1 MPAARKDA
9 QPAATLLDVAR
20 RAGVAKS
27 TASRAISNPGR
38 VSEPTAARIL
48 KAAADLH
55 YVSHGVARA
64 LSTRSTRTVGAVVP
78 TLDNA
83 IYAVSTHS
91 LEQRLQKAGYMLL
104 VACHEFDLEAE
115 TRAIEALLSRGADA
129 IVLVGLTHRKRAFEL
144 LARARVPYVLTWN
157 YQEGK
162 HPCVGFDNH
171 AAGVLIAEHLL
182 TLGHR
187 RIGMIAGIVQDN
199 DRAAA
204 RVRGVRDRLA
214 RDGISLGEA
223 NLVEREYS
231 IEAGREGVSLLLSRR
246 PVPSA
251 IVCGNDILA
260 LGALH
265 ELRRRGIDV
274 PRELSVTGFDD
285 MPLAAVATP
294 PLTTVH
300 FPMAEVGTNAANYL
314 LKALGKADGPVEQR
328 LQVRL
333 VVRQS
338 SATPPAAS
346 ASATT
351 RKSVRP

>member
-1 MPAARKDA
+1 MPAARKRGA
-9 QPAATLLDVAR
+9 PKAPATLLDVAR
-20 RAGVAKS
+20 RARVAKS

-38 VSEPTAARIL
+38 VNEKTAARIL

-104 VACHEFDLEAE
+104 VACHEFDLDAEIRALEAF
-115 TRAIEALLSRGADA
+115 LSRGADA

-144 LARARVPYVLTWN
+144 LRRAAIPYVLTWN
-157 YQEGK
+157 YRAGP

-171 AAGVLIAEHLL
+171 EAGVLIADHLL
-182 TLGHR
+182 ALGHR
-187 RIGMIAGIVQDN
+187 RIAMIAGITRGN

-214 RDGISLGEA
+214 RAGVGLAAGR
-223 NLVEREYS
+223 LVERGYS
-231 IEAGREGVSLLLSRR
+231 LGDGREGAAMLLACKPR
-246 PVPSA
+246 PTA
-251 IVCGNDILA
+251 IICGNDILA
-260 LGALH
+260 LGALD
-265 ELRRRGIDV
+265 ELRRRGIRVPGDV
-274 PRELSVTGFDD
+274 SITGFDD

-300 FPMAEVGTNAANYL
+300 FPMAEVGTNAAAFL
-314 LKALGKADGPVEQR
+314 LEALGAAGGPVQQR

-333 VVRQS
+333 VVRES
-338 SATPPAAS
+338 SAAP
-346 ASATT
+346 
-351 RKSVRP
+351 